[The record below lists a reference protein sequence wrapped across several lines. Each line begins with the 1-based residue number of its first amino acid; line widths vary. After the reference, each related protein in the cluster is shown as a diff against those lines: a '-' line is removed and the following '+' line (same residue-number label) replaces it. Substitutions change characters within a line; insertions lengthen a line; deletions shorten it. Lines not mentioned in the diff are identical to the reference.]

1 MNSLTNKNSATSMD
15 KSLFSIENF
24 SHYMSV
30 AETLSKSTLVP
41 KGMIGKPAD
50 ILIAMEYGVQ
60 LGIPYMQALQDIA
73 VINGR
78 PCLCLLYTSFHFFS
92 LLKYIYIAK

>member
-50 ILIAMEYGVQ
+50 ILIAMEYGCPVS
-60 LGIPYMQALQDIA
+60 
-73 VINGR
+73 
-78 PCLCLLYTSFHFFS
+78 YTH
-92 LLKYIYIAK
+92 LDVYKRQGH